1 MDGIGPEIAPAV
13 LAACEANALE
23 IGASFSRAFGF
34 PLLATVGKP
43 QDCGT
48 EPLLEDGDGPGL
60 VFLFKLGDQSA
71 VAMLPESSAMLPAWY
86 SHPDVT
92 GKSKLDTLAQEL
104 GMLLFPDELGA
115 ESLGTTVAASLSSLL
130 HRGGPTGKATYLPL
144 LLSAGTRQGKVCLL
158 WPVTHPGEVVPGAEA
173 AAPQVSRPNPSA
185 TLRTK
190 PPAPPGSAGKLA
202 AGTRAPRPA
211 ATLETLP
218 NFSRSLLRIK
228 VPVMVTLAT
237 KKQPVSKI
245 VELLPGSIIQ
255 FNKSCEEMLELE
267 VSGQPVAL
275 GECVKVGDKF
285 GLRVT
290 SLIMPGERFE
300 NVRP

>member
-13 LAACEANALE
+13 LAACEVNALE
-23 IGASFSRAFGF
+23 IGASFSRAFDF

-43 QDCGT
+43 QNCGS
-48 EPLLEDGDGPGL
+48 EPLPEDCVGPGL
-60 VFLFKLGDQSA
+60 VMLFSLGEQSA
-71 VAMLPESSAMLPAWY
+71 VALLAESSAMLPAWY
-86 SHPDVT
+86 SHPDAT

-104 GMLLFPDELGA
+104 GSLLFPDELAA
-115 ESLGTTVAASLSSLL
+115 EGVGSTFAASLSSLL
-130 HRGGPTGKATYLPL
+130 HRGGPTGTATYIPL
-144 LLSAGTRQGKVCLL
+144 VLSAGTRQGSLYLL
-158 WPVTHPGEVVPGAEA
+158 WPVSHPGAVVPGAEA
-173 AAPQVSRPNPSA
+173 ATPQASRLTPSA
-185 TLRTK
+185 TLGNRQ
-190 PPAPPGSAGKLA
+190 PAPPASAGQFADSKCP
-202 AGTRAPRPA
+202 PRPA
-211 ATLETLP
+211 ATLENLP

-237 KKQPVSKI
+237 KKQPVNKI

-300 NVRP
+300 SVRP

>member
-1 MDGIGPEIAPAV
+1 MAMDGIGPEITASV

-23 IGASFSRAFGF
+23 IAASFSRAFDF
-34 PLLATVGKP
+34 PVLATVGKP
-43 QDCGT
+43 ENCGDV
-48 EPLLEDGDGPGL
+48 PLLEDCDGPGL
-60 VFLFKLGDQSA
+60 VFLFKLGKDSA
-71 VAMLPESSAMLPAWY
+71 VALLSEASTMLPAWY
-86 SHPDVT
+86 SHPDAT
-92 GKSKLDTLAQEL
+92 GKSKLDTLGQEL
-104 GMLLFPDELGA
+104 SMQLFPDALNA
-115 ESLGTTVAASLSSLL
+115 ESLGASFATSLSATLN
-130 HRGGPTGKATYLPL
+130 RGGPTGTATYIPVI
-144 LLSAGTRQGKVCLL
+144 LSAGARQGRVFVL
-158 WPVTHPGEVVPGAEA
+158 WPVTHPGAVSPEAEA
-173 AAPQVSRPNPSA
+173 TAQPASRPAPAAAKPS
-185 TLRTK
+185 
-190 PPAPPGSAGKLA
+190 PPPPSTVPFA
-202 AGTRAPRPA
+202 AAKSAPRPA
-211 ATLETLP
+211 ATLDALP

-237 KKQPVSKI
+237 KKQPVNKI

-255 FNKSCEEMLELE
+255 FSKSCDEMLELE